1 MKLGDSFELA
11 DRTFKLIE
19 ICEEPNTGLVVI
31 AEDRGV
37 NTFKF
42 TIPKLILDEMES
54 FLFCQVCGDEFYSG
68 LHACKGCHERASAKK
83 KTSPGIDELA
93 KRNAELQD
101 QLEQITARRADAMPS
116 SAELTMPP
124 V

>member
-1 MKLGDSFELA
+1 
-11 DRTFKLIE
+11 
-19 ICEEPNTGLVVI
+19 
-31 AEDRGV
+31 
-37 NTFKF
+37 
-42 TIPKLILDEMES
+42 MES

-101 QLEQITARRADAMPS
+101 QLEQITARRADAIGTIEEQRETIYALKKRLEGAGDPNK
-116 SAELTMPP
+116 TQIVPP
-124 V
+124 PPK